1 MTPEEKAAEEKK
13 LKRIKETEPYLNRI
27 HYFTRPVQV
36 STLPEK
42 TFTSVYAASHYCY
55 ALCAS
60 SNELYS
66 WGIGENYVLGTREDE
81 NCFTPN
87 LVSAKMFY
95 DCKIRMVGTGTQHLA
110 VLTATPDNGPAP

>member
-1 MTPEEKAAEEKK
+1 M
-13 LKRIKETEPYLNRI
+13 
-27 HYFTRPVQV
+27 

-42 TFTSVYAASHYCY
+42 AFTSVYAASHYCY

-81 NCFTPN
+81 NCYTPY

-95 DCKIRMVGTGTQHLA
+95 DCKIRTVGTGTQHLA
-110 VLTATPDNGPAP
+110 VLTATPDNGPAPQFDFTLPLPVIEDEKPDSDNLSVNDEVHDLP